1 VALRMPYLRVVGM
14 QEEAEGAHGT
24 PDFTC
29 APNTPQR
36 VNEATADDC

>member
-1 VALRMPYLRVVGM
+1 MALRMPYLRVVGM

-29 APNTPQR
+29 APDALP
-36 VNEATADDC
+36 AHASGDC